1 MAEIPTTQT
10 KLFKVAEA
18 FGPNVQQYAADLV
31 GGARLVDG
39 AKSADFFNIS
49 ESSPDTF
56 AKYLTNLK
64 EAGKIGN
71 SMGFQGLAYH
81 IHFIKASGTVATA
94 DEMAALLA
102 LIGGSKLELYI
113 GSNTNK
119 VLEID
124 TGRFLNLISV
134 SSKETA
140 ASGSVAVSMS
150 APLNIADKLQL
161 NAEEIQQGLPPNT
174 EISGRIFWNLPGGV
188 PAALGCANET
198 ASPEW
203 VFKFY
208 ITGVK
213 VTK

>member
-1 MAEIPTTQT
+1 MAEIATQQT
-10 KLFKVAEA
+10 KLFKIAEA
-18 FGPNVQQYAADLV
+18 FGPGVQQYAADLF
-31 GGARLVDG
+31 GGCRLVDA

-49 ESSPDTF
+49 ESVSDTW

-64 EAGKIGN
+64 ESGKIGN

-81 IHFIKASGTVATA
+81 VHFVKASGTVATA
-94 DEMAALLA
+94 AEMAALFG
-102 LIGGSKLELYI
+102 LIGGAKVELYI
-113 GSNTNK
+113 GSNGSK

-124 TGRFLNLISV
+124 LGRFLNFISASV
-134 SSKETA
+134 TEA
-140 ASGSVAVSMS
+140 AGAVSIS
-150 APLNIADKLQL
+150 GPLNIADKLQL

-174 EISGRIFWNLPGGV
+174 EISGRVFWNRPGGV
-188 PAALGCANET
+188 PAVLGCADDT

-203 VFKFY
+203 VMKFY